1 MIKCENGNLI
11 IRGESV
17 NVIEE
22 GVTILAYLHQNKLLV
37 ACLSAF
43 EKMLDDGTIDKVFE
57 EDDG

>member
-1 MIKCENGNLI
+1 MIKCDNGNLI

-17 NVIEE
+17 NVIAE
-22 GVTILAYLHQNKLLV
+22 GVTILVYLHQNKLLV
-37 ACLSAF
+37 ACLSVF